1 MNVRDLLRKAEE
13 MEVEPKYA
21 ITCRKRYLAGE
32 IFTREMNIQ
41 AFEVESGDADL
52 DYLRE
57 LLAIEDVKAIAEMK
71 REIKRL
77 NRALTNLD
85 SRQITDEQIA
95 IARAYPID
103 QLITFQRGAA
113 LAWCHDDK
121 RPSLTHDRKRN
132 RAKCWPCDKSFD
144 SIAVLMDRDG
154 MSFVD
159 AVRALQ

>member
-57 LLAIEDVKAIAEMK
+57 LLAIDDVKAIAEMK
-71 REIKRL
+71 REMKRL
-77 NRALTNLD
+77 DRALLKFEGG
-85 SRQITDEQIA
+85 ITDDMIA
-95 IARAYPID
+95 QARAYPID